1 MLEMVRFVESSMILT
16 ADKKPIKKQQESV
29 FKEKQQED
37 RKKINIE
44 TQSKTPVTGV
54 FLYCFCKTLVSFS
67 QTTHE
72 FRSVVLFLNTEK
84 YFEKKNLT

>member
-44 TQSKTPVTGV
+44 TQSKTPVLGI
-54 FLYCFCKTLVSFS
+54 FFNFS
-67 QTTHE
+67 
-72 FRSVVLFLNTEK
+72 
-84 YFEKKNLT
+84 